1 MTLPSTRFIGA
12 AVAIAALVAAC
23 SSAPGAASTA
33 PAPPTTA
40 APAASVAATP
50 GPLPSGFPLGSW
62 STVITA
68 ADLRAGGITGEGE
81 IGENSGTFTM
91 TMSPDGTWTAS
102 QVSETPLLRPV
113 FKGTWTVNGPDGF
126 TQVTTFP
133 QDYAGDAVDFTW
145 TIEGGSL
152 LLKVVDPPDP
162 ILPIITESHPW
173 QPAG

>member
-1 MTLPSTRFIGA
+1 MNTSGTRVVATLVTVA
-12 AVAIAALVAAC
+12 AMVAAC

-33 PAPPTTA
+33 PVDPTP
-40 APAASVAATP
+40 APAASVAASS
-50 GPLPSGFPLGSW
+50 GALPVGFPLGSW
-62 STVITA
+62 STVISA
-68 ADLRAGGITGEGE
+68 ADLQAGGVTSKGE
-81 IGENSGTFTM
+81 IGENTGTFTM

-113 FKGTWTVNGPDGF
+113 FKGTWTANGLDGF

-145 TIEGGSL
+145 KLESGSL
-152 LLKVVDPPDP
+152 VLKVVNPPDP

>member
-1 MTLPSTRFIGA
+1 MTRFSTGFIGGA
-12 AVAIAALVAAC
+12 LAIAALVAAC
-23 SSAPGAASTA
+23 SSAPGVASTA
-33 PAPPTTA
+33 PAESTE
-40 APAASVAATP
+40 APAASIAATP

-68 ADLRAGGITGEGE
+68 ADLQAGGVTGEGE
-81 IGENSGTFTM
+81 IGENTGTFTM

-102 QVSETPLLRPV
+102 QISETPLLRPV
-113 FKGTWTVNGPDGF
+113 FKGTWTVSGPDGF

-145 TIEGGSL
+145 KLEGGSL
-152 LLKVVDPPDP
+152 LLKLVNPPDP
-162 ILPIITESHPW
+162 ILPIITEAHPW

>member
-1 MTLPSTRFIGA
+1 MTRFSTRIHRRRARDRCARCRLLERARGRLDGA
-12 AVAIAALVAAC
+12 C
-23 SSAPGAASTA
+23 GTDGGAGRFDRGHAG
-33 PAPPTTA
+33 TT
-40 APAASVAATP
+40 
-50 GPLPSGFPLGSW
+50 PLGFPLGSW

-68 ADLRAGGITGEGE
+68 ADLQAGGVTGEGE
-81 IGENSGTFTM
+81 IGENTGTFTM

-113 FKGTWTVNGPDGF
+113 FKGTWTANGPDGF

-145 TIEGGSL
+145 KIEGGSL
-152 LLKVVDPPDP
+152 MLKVVDPPDP